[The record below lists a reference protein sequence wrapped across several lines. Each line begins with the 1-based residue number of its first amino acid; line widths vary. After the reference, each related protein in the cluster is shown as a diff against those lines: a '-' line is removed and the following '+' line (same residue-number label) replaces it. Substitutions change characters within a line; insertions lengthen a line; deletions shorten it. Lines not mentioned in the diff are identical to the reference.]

1 MRYPR
6 SPRFVAAR
14 TSAHLPARTPASAL
28 DGDLSRHGDRDS
40 AHVPAAISRRL
51 TRWMLAANLTGSSS
65 AGSSLPGSS
74 SAGSNLAGSKT
85 SVSSL
90 GAVCLA
96 VLLAI
101 VPTIARG
108 QFDTPS
114 TPLLPGLGP
123 NKAGKGT
130 AVQGN
135 GKGAGVGGKE
145 AGGAAT
151 SKSEK
156 GTGGLG
162 VTKSV
167 KGAGAVTPRKPP

>member
-1 MRYPR
+1 M
-6 SPRFVAAR
+6 
-14 TSAHLPARTPASAL
+14 
-28 DGDLSRHGDRDS
+28 
-40 AHVPAAISRRL
+40 
-51 TRWMLAANLTGSSS
+51 
-65 AGSSLPGSS
+65 
-74 SAGSNLAGSKT
+74 
-85 SVSSL
+85 
-90 GAVCLA
+90 A

-130 AVQGN
+130 AGQGN

-167 KGAGAVTPRKPP
+167 KGAGAGNSAKTSVSGGKELGGAAAPMLPENGVRLDEQRLQR